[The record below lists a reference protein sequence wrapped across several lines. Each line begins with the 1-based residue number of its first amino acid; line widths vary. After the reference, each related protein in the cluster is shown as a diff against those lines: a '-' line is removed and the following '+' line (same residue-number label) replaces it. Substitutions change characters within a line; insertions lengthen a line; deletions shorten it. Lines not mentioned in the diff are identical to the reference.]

1 MKGFLPG
8 MWDMESEWCFDK
20 KEVGLDA
27 GPHHHC
33 HYPHCHYHPQHG
45 ILSSTFH
52 VPRALPSTGYNLF
65 IPDSPTMGWVFL
77 MLFC

>member
-52 VPRALPSTGYNLF
+52 VPRALPSTGYNL
-65 IPDSPTMGWVFL
+65 SHLFL
-77 MLFC
+77 TVLQWGGCS